1 MADFPTSGLGQFV
14 TATCKTGMGPG
25 AELLFVDE
33 KLNKQSF
40 RNRPSLRPFKRN

>member
-1 MADFPTSGLGQFV
+1 MVASEDAHPYALGL
-14 TATCKTGMGPG
+14 G

-40 RNRPSLRPFKRN
+40 RNRSSLRPFKRN